1 MAMKN
6 IFLCPLVS
14 FNLMVAWHILLLI
27 VLNSASIP
35 FSITIPTP
43 LWLSSSGPFLEN
55 FLGGVLS
62 LHVPTKMGVSDDMM
76 IATPNYNDIMF
87 DDMINHDSYT

>member
-1 MAMKN
+1 MAYS
-6 IFLCPLVS
+6 IVDSLEFGIYTFLYYYPNSV
-14 FNLMVAWHILLLI
+14 VVILFRA
-27 VLNSASIP
+27 VP
-35 FSITIPTP
+35 RK
-43 LWLSSSGPFLEN
+43 